1 MLNRFITKG
10 GKKLRYGYTTGS
22 CAAGAA
28 KAAAMMLYLGRPVT
42 EVEIETPK
50 GWDLSLDIHD
60 IEIEKDYV
68 SCCVIKDSGDDPDS
82 TKGIKIYARVEKN
95 EKSVIE
101 LTGGIGVG
109 KVTKPGLSVAVGEYA
124 INPVPRQMILKEV
137 KKVIPLNAGIKIEI
151 YAPEGVE
158 IAKKTFN
165 PKLGIVGGISI
176 IGTTGIVEPMS
187 EEALKESLAIELSM
201 LKAQGVKRV
210 IFSPGNYGRD
220 FGRTLNIREDVL
232 VKTSNFIGFMID
244 KAVEYEFE
252 EILWVGHIGKMIKVA
267 SGIFDTHSKT
277 ADGRMEAL
285 AAYCALLGCSQKL
298 VESIMNSITT
308 EEAIDYVLSDNMER
322 VFTFIAERISQRCE
336 DRSSDSLKIG
346 TVIFSLKHGFLG
358 ACTKGHQLMEEFR
371 DE

>member
-1 MLNRFITKG
+1 MLNQYITKG

-28 KAAAMMLYLGRPVT
+28 KAAVMMLFLQRAVT

-60 IEIEKDYV
+60 IEIQKEYV

-82 TKGIKIYARVEKN
+82 TDGIKIYAKA
-95 EKSVIE
+95 EKSEGDKVE
-101 LTGGIGVG
+101 LTGGTGVG

-124 INPVPRQMILKEV
+124 INPVPRQMIFKEL
-137 KKVIPLNAGIKIEI
+137 KKVLPSNKGIKVEI
-151 YAPEGVE
+151 CVPEGVE

-165 PKLGIVGGISI
+165 PKLGIEGGISI

-187 EEALKESLAIELSM
+187 EDALKESLAIELSM
-201 LKAQGVKRV
+201 LKAQGVKKV
-210 IFSPGNYGRD
+210 IFSPGNYGRN
-220 FGRTLNIREDVL
+220 FGRTLNIREDIL
-232 VKTSNFIGFMID
+232 VKTSNYIGFMID
-244 KAVEYEFE
+244 KAVEYDFE

-298 VESIMNSITT
+298 VKSIMNSITT
-308 EEAIDYVLSDNMER
+308 EEAIDYILSDDMEK
-322 VFTFIAERISQRCE
+322 VFAFIAGRISERCE
-336 DRSSDSLKIG
+336 DRAGNSLKIG
-346 TVIFSLKHGFLG
+346 SVIFSLKHGFLA
-358 ACTKGHQLMEEFR
+358 ACSNGHQLMEEFKN
-371 DE
+371 E